1 MTTPNLRIAEHY
13 RQQIRD
19 GILRPG
25 DRLPSVRELS
35 EQHGAATA
43 TIRSA
48 MGWLRTEGWIV
59 TTQRGS
65 YVAQETVNTAAPAD
79 RLERV
84 RRTGSILGT
93 GETKRVSSAALI
105 VPPLYVAEL
114 FDQDPSEQ
122 VLRREYVIGSG
133 HQRLALEVDW
143 YPPQFAQLVP
153 DLTSTAPGPASSEH
167 PGRGN
172 DLLSQIEQATGRTV
186 THGRDAM
193 HSRAC
198 DQREASAL
206 VIPIGAPILAG
217 AHEWSD
223 AQGVIVYGEWCL
235 PQRLT
240 LGYEYKI

>member
-19 GILRPG
+19 GVLRPG
-25 DRLPSVRELS
+25 SRLTSTREMAD
-35 EQHGAATA
+35 EHGVATA
-43 TIRSA
+43 TIRAA

-65 YVAQETVNTAAPAD
+65 FVADEITNTAAPAD

-84 RRTGSILGT
+84 RRTGSILGE
-93 GETKRVSSAALI
+93 GETKRVLAASVI

-114 FDQDPSEQ
+114 FDQDPGEQ
-122 VLRREYVIGSG
+122 VVRREYVIGSG
-133 HQRLALEVDW
+133 RQRLALEVDW
-143 YPPQFAQLVP
+143 YPKGFADLVP
-153 DLTSTAPGPASSEH
+153 DLVSTAPGAATAEH

-172 DLLSQIEQATGRTV
+172 DLLAQIEAATGRTV

-193 HSRAC
+193 HGRAC
-198 DQREASAL
+198 DQREATAL
-206 VIPIGAPILAG
+206 GLAAGDPILAG

-223 AQGVIVYGEWCL
+223 ADGVLVYGEWCL

-240 LGYEYKI
+240 IGYEYKI